1 MREILLDELK
11 DRQIAILDVVDAF
24 CRENNIN
31 YWLDSGT
38 LLGAIR
44 HGGYI
49 PWDDDIDIV
58 FCGKRYKF
66 SISIWKGVGYPYGSI

>member
-1 MREILLDELK
+1 MNRDIKRDLDELK

-44 HGGYI
+44 HSS
-49 PWDDDIDIV
+49 W
-58 FCGKRYKF
+58 F
-66 SISIWKGVGYPYGSI
+66 